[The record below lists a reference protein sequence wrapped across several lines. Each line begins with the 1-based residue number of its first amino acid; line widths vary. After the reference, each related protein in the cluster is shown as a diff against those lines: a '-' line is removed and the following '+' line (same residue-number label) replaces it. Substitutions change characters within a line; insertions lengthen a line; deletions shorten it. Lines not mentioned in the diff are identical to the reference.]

1 MRRGPDELA
10 RAGSSRKE
18 RMSLH
23 AYADTRAGAQM
34 MINAVDDCPGYCP
47 VEDAFGARGLGQ
59 PSQHCRRGPCMK
71 NKPEAINTLCLDS
84 LLTRKSA
91 IQTA

>member
-1 MRRGPDELA
+1 
-10 RAGSSRKE
+10 
-18 RMSLH
+18 MSLH

-59 PSQHCRRGPCMK
+59 PSQHCRRGPCM
-71 NKPEAINTLCLDS
+71 NKHETINTLCLDS

-91 IQTA
+91 IQSA

>member
-47 VEDAFGARGLGQ
+47 GRMPLVLAACRL
-59 PSQHCRRGPCMK
+59 PSKVDEGHV
-71 NKPEAINTLCLDS
+71 
-84 LLTRKSA
+84 
-91 IQTA
+91 

>member
-71 NKPEAINTLCLDS
+71 
-84 LLTRKSA
+84 
-91 IQTA
+91 